1 MNSTFPGSLMACIL
15 ISSNVAVSSTRSSAN
30 SSAPSTEVNDEQP
43 LLSHL
48 GSLASS
54 DLPISASQEEDEEE
68 HDHDMK
74 SVTVGSSIEC
84 ANHWY
89 TALGVGEP
97 RRRIS
102 RCQPGKRQV
111 RFKEIATVH
120 VYQPQLPPTIPPLFQ
135 PALQKTE
142 FSYLPVMFHCVVK
155 GDHGAATVRATFHGE
170 KFNRIGCE
178 QQELIIVDRSMTKK
192 SSTAQKK
199 CTPIAA

>member
-1 MNSTFPGSLMACIL
+1 MNSTFPGSLMAN
-15 ISSNVAVSSTRSSAN
+15 SN
-30 SSAPSTEVNDEQP
+30 APSMEVNDEQP

-68 HDHDMK
+68 HEHDMK
-74 SVTVGSSIEC
+74 SVTVGRSIEC
-84 ANHWY
+84 TNHWY
-89 TALGVGEP
+89 AVLDTDEP

-102 RCQPGKRQV
+102 RCQPGERQV

-178 QQELIIVDRSMTKK
+178 QQELFVDRSMTKK
-192 SSTAQKK
+192 SMTTQKR

>member
-1 MNSTFPGSLMACIL
+1 M
-15 ISSNVAVSSTRSSAN
+15 AN
-30 SSAPSTEVNDEQP
+30 SNAPSMEVNDEQP
-43 LLSHL
+43 LLSHF

-68 HDHDMK
+68 HEHGMN

-102 RCQPGKRQV
+102 RYQPGKRQV

-142 FSYLPVMFHCVVK
+142 FSYLPEMFHCVVK
-155 GDHGAATVRATFHGE
+155 GDHGAATVRATFHRE
-170 KFNRIGCE
+170 KFDRIGCD
-178 QQELIIVDRSMTKK
+178 QQEHIVDRSMTKM
-192 SSTAQKK
+192 SSTTQKR